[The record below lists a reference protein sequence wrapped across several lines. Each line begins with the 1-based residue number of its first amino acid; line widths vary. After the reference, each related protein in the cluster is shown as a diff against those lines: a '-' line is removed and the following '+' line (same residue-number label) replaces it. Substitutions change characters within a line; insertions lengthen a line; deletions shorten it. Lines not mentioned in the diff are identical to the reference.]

1 MMPNAPQAFVLR
13 IAPSGRDRVDLALR
27 EDVAIIGWCAP
38 ELLGPS
44 LDWKAFRE
52 IVRARFYAEDDN
64 LRRAGAAAGHMWR
77 FIREMKIGDLL
88 VVPHGSE
95 FFVGRVAGPAFHLPE
110 KVKEDTAFR
119 RKVEWLNDKRPILR
133 SAARAALQSRARI
146 QGTSAD
152 ATDLV
157 GEIMECLGNAER
169 KEHRTFDEDLKVRL
183 VKEALDEMR
192 SGRLDSF
199 KFEHLVRSASLG
211 LGAQDARIVARSQD
225 KGADILASFL
235 VAGAFR
241 LLVAVQVKHF
251 QPEPPVGPEVV
262 QQLIQGIE
270 AEAANLGMVVT
281 SGTVSDEASS
291 AADLYF
297 EQKGIRIELIDGP
310 QLAALIVE
318 RGLRSN
324 NAMKAS
330 PAE

>member
-1 MMPNAPQAFVLR
+1 MANDPQAFVLR
-13 IAPSGRDRVDLALR
+13 IAPSGVDRVALALR
-27 EDVAIIGWCAP
+27 EDVAIIGWAAP
-38 ELLGPS
+38 ELLNPS

-52 IVRARFYAEDDN
+52 IVRARFYAKEDN

-77 FIREMKIGDLL
+77 FIRDMKIGDLL
-88 VVPHGSE
+88 VTPHGNG
-95 FFVGRVAGPAFHLPE
+95 FFIGRIAGPAFHLPD
-110 KVKEDTAFR
+110 KVKEDTAYR
-119 RKVEWLNDKRPILR
+119 RKVDWLNNKQPVLR
-133 SAARAALQSRARI
+133 ATARAALQSRAKI

-152 ATDLV
+152 ASDLV
-157 GEIMECLGNAER
+157 SEIMECLGDATR
-169 KEHRTFDEDLKVRL
+169 QEHRTFDEDLKARL

-199 KFEHLVRSASLG
+199 KFEQLVRSVLLG
-211 LGAQDARIVARSQD
+211 LGAHEARIVPRAQD
-225 KGADILASFL
+225 KGADILASFV

-281 SGTVSDEASS
+281 SGTISEDASA

-297 EQKGIRIELIDGP
+297 DQKGIRIELIDGP

-318 RGLRSN
+318 RGLR
-324 NAMKAS
+324 AV
-330 PAE
+330 

>member
-1 MMPNAPQAFVLR
+1 MANEPQAFVLR
-13 IAPSGRDRVDLALR
+13 IAPSGVDRVALALR
-27 EDVAIIGWCAP
+27 EDVAIIGWAAP
-38 ELLGPS
+38 ELLNPS

-52 IVRARFYAEDDN
+52 IVRARFYPTEDN

-77 FIREMKIGDLL
+77 FIREMKTGDLL
-88 VVPHGSE
+88 VTPHGNG
-95 FFVGRVAGPAFHLPE
+95 FFIGRIAGPAFHLPE
-110 KVKEDTAFR
+110 KAKEDTAYR
-119 RKVEWLNDKRPILR
+119 RKVDWLNNKQPVLR
-133 SAARAALQSRARI
+133 ATARAALQSRAKI

-152 ATDLV
+152 ASDLV
-157 GEIMECLGNAER
+157 SEIMECLGDATR
-169 KEHRTFDEDLKVRL
+169 QEHRTFDEDLKARL

-199 KFEHLVRSASLG
+199 KFEHLVRSVLLG
-211 LGAQDARIVARSQD
+211 LGAHEARIVPRAQD
-225 KGADILASFL
+225 KGADILASFV

-281 SGTVSDEASS
+281 SGTISEDAS
-291 AADLYF
+291 AAADGYF
-297 EQKGIRIELIDGP
+297 DQKGIRIELIDGP

-318 RGLRSN
+318 RGLR
-324 NAMKAS
+324 AV
-330 PAE
+330 